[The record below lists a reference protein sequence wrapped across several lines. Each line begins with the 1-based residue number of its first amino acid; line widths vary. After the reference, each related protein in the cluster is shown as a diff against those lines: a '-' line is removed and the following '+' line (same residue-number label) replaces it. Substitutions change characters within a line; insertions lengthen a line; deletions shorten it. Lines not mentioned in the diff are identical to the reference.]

1 MEGKKVGGCSECTAE
16 NVAAFNARLR
26 SELPEA
32 YALARA
38 FHSAGL
44 MDGLRGARIGP
55 VGSLGRGVVPEL
67 SGAAQSPRAKRSAV
81 VW

>member
-1 MEGKKVGGCSECTAE
+1 MEEKKVGCCMECTAE

-32 YALARA
+32 YALAKA

-55 VGSLGRGVVPEL
+55 VGSLARGVVPE
-67 SGAAQSPRAKRSAV
+67 PAV
-81 VW
+81 IGVQPSLAPVR